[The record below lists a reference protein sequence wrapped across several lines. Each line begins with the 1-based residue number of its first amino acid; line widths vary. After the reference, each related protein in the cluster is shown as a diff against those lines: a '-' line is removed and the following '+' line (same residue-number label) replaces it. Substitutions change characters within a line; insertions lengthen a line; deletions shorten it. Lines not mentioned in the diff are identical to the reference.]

1 MAKKQSR
8 SYGDQKKTTNNG
20 PKGSVI
26 NFFSKHVLLM
36 SYEMNTSLMIREK
49 LLKKD

>member
-1 MAKKQSR
+1 MEIKKR
-8 SYGDQKKTTNNG
+8 PPTNG